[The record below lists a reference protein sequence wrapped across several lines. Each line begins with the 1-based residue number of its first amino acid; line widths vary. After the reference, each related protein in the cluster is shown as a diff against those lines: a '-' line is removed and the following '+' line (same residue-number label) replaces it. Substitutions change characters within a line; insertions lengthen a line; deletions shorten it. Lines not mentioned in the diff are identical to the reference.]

1 MPGFELG
8 FLLFTMEDFATGVA
22 PSWSALKEQ
31 AREAEDA
38 GFNTVW
44 IADELQ
50 WEAEA
55 WEGPRGWWECGAMA
69 GAVAASTTTI
79 GVGTWVLS
87 ALHRNPGLIAK
98 TAETLD
104 EISDGRFIF
113 GLGSGHAGRQGEAF
127 GYPPNYTV
135 SRYEEALTLI
145 TALRRD
151 KKASQAG
158 TYHSAVDQALSPLG
172 PSAGRSPLMLGGH
185 GPRTMKIAVE
195 HADIW
200 SCYATASSQPKA
212 FVEMLGQ
219 LDAICADVGRD
230 PATLGRSVG
239 VVVAPPGVPAVPAFA
254 DEEPIT
260 GSADEIAEALVA
272 FKSMGF
278 TRVEIMSAGPAL
290 DLISGLA
297 PVLDHIRTS

>member
-1 MPGFELG
+1 MPSFEIGFV
-8 FLLFTMEDFATGVA
+8 LFTMEDISTGEA
-22 PSWSALKEQ
+22 PRWSELKEQ
-31 AREAEDA
+31 AAQAEGA
-38 GFNTVW
+38 GFDTVW

-50 WEAEA
+50 WETEA
-55 WEGPRGWWECGAMA
+55 WDGPRGWWECGAIT
-69 GAVAASTTTI
+69 GAVAVSTSTI

-104 EISDGRFIF
+104 EISDGRFIL

-135 SRYEEALTLI
+135 SRYEEALSLI

-158 TYHSAVDQALSPLG
+158 TYHSAVDQVLAPLG
-172 PSAGRSPLMLGGH
+172 PSEGQSPLMLGGH
-185 GPRTMKIAVE
+185 GPRTMRIAVE

-200 SCYATASSQPKA
+200 SSYATVSSQPEA
-212 FVEMLGQ
+212 FVEMLAQ
-219 LDAICADVGRD
+219 LDGICTEVGRD
-230 PATLGRSVG
+230 PETLGRSVG
-239 VVVAPPGVPAVPAFA
+239 VFVTPPGMSTLPEFA
-254 DEEPIT
+254 DEKPLT
-260 GSADEIAEALVA
+260 GSAEEIADALVR

-278 TRVEIMSAGPAL
+278 TRVEVMSAGPAE
-290 DLISGLA
+290 DLIGGLA
-297 PVLDHIRTS
+297 PVLDGIRSS